1 MPRYI
6 ALLRGV
12 SPQNARMPVL
22 KACLEDAGYTEV
34 RTLLSSGNVV
44 FDGRF
49 SPLPT
54 LEKRLE
60 QHIEAGMGRHFL
72 VILRRQD
79 ALQAWLEADPFGP
92 FELPADAKRIVT
104 FLRQPP
110 ETPPA
115 LPQVAEGVHIL
126 ACDGGQV
133 LSAYQPHEDGPLFM
147 RRLEQLFGRDITT
160 RTLDTV
166 KKCLKA

>member
-12 SPQNARMPVL
+12 SPQNAKMPVL
-22 KACLEDAGYTEV
+22 KACLEEAGYGSV

-44 FDGRF
+44 FDAR
-49 SPLPT
+49 STPLPT

-60 QHIEAGMGRHFL
+60 KLIEAGLGRHFP

-79 ALQAWLEADPFGP
+79 QLQAWLDADPFAGHA
-92 FELPADAKRIVT
+92 LPEDAKRIVT
-104 FLRQPP
+104 FLREPP
-110 ETPPA
+110 EAPPA
-115 LPQVAEGVHIL
+115 LPLVAEGVRIL
-126 ACDGGQV
+126 GLSQTQV
-133 LSAYQPHEDGPLFM
+133 ISAYQPHEDGPLFM
-147 RRLEQLFGRDITT
+147 RRLEQLFGREITT